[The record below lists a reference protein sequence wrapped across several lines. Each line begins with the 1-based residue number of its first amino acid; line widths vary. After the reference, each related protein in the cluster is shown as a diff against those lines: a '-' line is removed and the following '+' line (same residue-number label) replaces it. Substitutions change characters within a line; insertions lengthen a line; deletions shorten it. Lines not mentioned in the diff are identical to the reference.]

1 MSSKPTE
8 SSSKIEEIETA
19 MRTTLMVYANDEPKG
34 AAFWFN
40 VRELGELGLSV
51 EDTDT
56 SIAYRIKDGM
66 LRFE

>member
-1 MSSKPTE
+1 MSSEPTE
-8 SSSKIEEIETA
+8 SSFEIEEIETA
-19 MRTTLMVYANDEPKG
+19 MRTTLMVYADGEPKG

-56 SIAYRIKDGM
+56 SITYRIKGGM
-66 LRFE
+66 IQFE